1 MHLPTTA
8 RLPLTTDFT
17 LWAALHR
24 QIAVAPWHFASEP
37 SGLLLLLL
45 LPQARPRTVACDV
58 ACVGSM
64 AVPTRDF
71 PLAVPT
77 RDFGGPAVRA
87 LPDFLEAQAPVFS
100 LPTMSAIC
108 RHCGSLNFPSE
119 RAGPGNVFSICCR
132 KGKTSHLDGNVAV
145 PPELQALFTE
155 SGERARHFRAA
166 IRLYNS
172 AMSFLSFGL
181 ECFNSVPG
189 VGPPVVVSHGTVY
202 HVAGQLTW
210 RRSSARDSSML
221 WMPIFCVCSPASCS
235 VALLMSACA
244 GRCGRLSTSS
254 LPRVAFR
261 LALQLLPP
269 WAASRR
275 YARPTQSEVAV
286 VFGGRDGVPAT
297 NRDIVVWPHQ
307 HPQHRVNEC
316 N

>member
-1 MHLPTTA
+1 MRR
-8 RLPLTTDFT
+8 RLRGKHGSSDP
-17 LWAALHR
+17 
-24 QIAVAPWHFASEP
+24 
-37 SGLLLLLL
+37 GLSL
-45 LPQARPRTVACDV
+45 
-58 ACVGSM
+58 GSSDPGLRR
-64 AVPTRDF
+64 A
-71 PLAVPT
+71 
-77 RDFGGPAVRA
+77 AVRA

-145 PPELQALFTE
+145 LPELHALFTE

-181 ECFNSVPG
+181 ECFNSVPW

-202 HVAGQLTW
+202 HVAGQLFAADPA
-210 RRSSARDSSML
+210 SARYAQLYFYDPDVAAEQRARQFPALDADILRLLSRIMQR
-221 WMPIFCVCSPASCS
+221 CSPYVRLCRQMWQIVDEQPAAGGIS
-235 VALLMSACA
+235 VGFAAA
-244 GRCGRLSTSS
+244 AAFDAPAR
-254 LPRVAFR
+254 PR
-261 LALQLLPP
+261 
-269 WAASRR
+269 AASRR

-286 VFGGRDGVPAT
+286 VFGGRDGVLAT

-316 N
+316 NEHVDPLA